1 MTTVIQILRL
11 SAVMHGIVFLISG
24 CGTSK
29 VARQKT
35 MKAEFYKPL
44 VVENTERDKR
54 PDWTSENP
62 FYEDSEALY
71 FTGGFI
77 GGADYAVTLRLA
89 KAEAMKNLLE
99 SIQVK
104 TRSEFSTAING
115 QNRADEDLGRYM
127 TDAVGWTVENLKI
140 AGIRP
145 NQIFYEQVFDPV
157 SQRFK
162 YNSWVQLKIST
173 TDYAK
178 AKMDAANKWLKKALR
193 EKDAEAEEKAMELL
207 DKLKKEE
214 A

>member
-1 MTTVIQILRL
+1 MKSVIQKVWWP
-11 SAVMHGIVFLISG
+11 AVLLFTVVLVTG

-29 VARQKT
+29 VAKQKT
-35 MKAEFYKPL
+35 LKAEIYKPV
-44 VVENTERDKR
+44 VVESSEKDKR

-62 FYEDSEALY
+62 FHEDDDGLY
-71 FTGGFI
+71 FTGGCM

-99 SIQVK
+99 SIHVK
-104 TRSEFSTAING
+104 ARTEFSTAING
-115 QNRADEDLGRYM
+115 QNRADEDLGRYVS
-127 TDAVGWTVENLKI
+127 DAVGWTVENLEI

-162 YNSWVQLKIST
+162 YNSWVQLKIPS

-178 AKMDAANKWLKKALR
+178 AKIDAASRWLKKALQ
-193 EKDAEAEEKAMELL
+193 EKDADAEEKALDLL
-207 DKLKKEE
+207 EKLNQED